1 MKESIFKKKGD
12 KSTTKNEHAALM
24 TVIGPKNLL
33 ILLGIGIFLVS
44 VIIFSITVPINITQ
58 VMGSTV
64 SYGEGTVNV
73 VAENEGLLTA
83 INVSTGDYVQKG
95 DLLGVLTNENL
106 GSQVSSGAVLT
117 DVEKNKIKR
126 QTMIVAMDSGVIKGL
141 NYQEGEY
148 LAKNSIFCQIIKREN
163 ANTAVVILA
172 ESSYQAAQNVKQG
185 NMVFI
190 ALESAPSAQYGYLK
204 GVVRNVKAN
213 ESSSDGKKDL
223 VMEIIIDPK
232 VDDQGNYVW
241 TKENNG
247 FNGVISE
254 GTSCTSTIFT
264 DKLYLI
270 NLIIP

>member
-1 MKESIFKKKGD
+1 MKESIFKKKED
-12 KSTTKNEHAALM
+12 KSTQKNEHAALM

-33 ILLGIGIFLVS
+33 ILLGIGIFLIS
-44 VIIFSITVPINITQ
+44 VIIFSITVPINITT

-73 VAENEGLLTA
+73 TAENEGILTD
-83 INVSTGDYVQKG
+83 INVSEGDYVQKG
-95 DLLGVLTNENL
+95 DLLGVVTNENL
-106 GSQVSSGAVLT
+106 WSQVANGAVLT
-117 DVEKNKIKR
+117 DVEQSKIKR

-148 LAKNSIFCQIIKREN
+148 LPKNSTFCQIIKREN
-163 ANTAVVILA
+163 INTAVVILT
-172 ESSYQAAQNVKQG
+172 ESSYAAAQNVKQG
-185 NMVFI
+185 DLVFI
-190 ALESAPSAQYGYLK
+190 ALESAPSNQYGYLR

-213 ESSSDGKKDL
+213 GASQDGGNNRA
-223 VMEIIIDPK
+223 MAIIIDPK
-232 VDDQGNYVW
+232 VDAQGNYMW

-247 FNGVISE
+247 FNGEISE
-254 GTSCTSTIFT
+254 GTSCIATIFT